1 MSAESYLD
9 KLTKENVKEMTLEE
23 VNLAF
28 DQLAFQE
35 TTERKRE
42 KILEYLDVEESKD
55 GNIIKT
61 GTVVG

>member
-9 KLTKENVKEMTLEE
+9 KLTKESVKEMTLEE

-55 GNIIKT
+55 DNIIKT
-61 GTVVG
+61 GTVVS

>member
-9 KLTKENVKEMTLEE
+9 KLTKECVKEMTLEE

-55 GNIIKT
+55 DNIIKT
-61 GTVVG
+61 GTVVS